1 MRRIWVGMYVMC
13 GRVSNTKGRSNVSNV

>member
-1 MRRIWVGMYVMC
+1 MYVMC